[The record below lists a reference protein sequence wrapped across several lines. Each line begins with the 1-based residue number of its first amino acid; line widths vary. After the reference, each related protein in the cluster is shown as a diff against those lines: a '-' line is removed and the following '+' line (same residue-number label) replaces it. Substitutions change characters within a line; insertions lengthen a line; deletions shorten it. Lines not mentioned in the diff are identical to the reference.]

1 MDEHIFDKVQEVD
14 MQKTMKDYY
23 IDYAMSVIASRALP
37 DVRDGLK
44 PVQRRILYS
53 MVELNNGPDKPHR
66 KCARIV
72 GDTMGK
78 YHPHGDSSIYEAL
91 VKLAQDFN
99 TRYPLVDGHGNFGSV
114 DGDGAA
120 AMRYTEARLSKISM
134 EMTADLNKD
143 TVDFIPNF
151 DETEKEPTVLPS
163 RYPNL
168 LVNGTSGIA
177 VGMATN
183 IPPHNLREVIGAVV
197 KIIDNKINE
206 DRETTLE
213 EILEIVKGPD
223 FPTGGTII
231 GKTAIEEAYRTGRAK
246 IRVRAVTNIEPMSN
260 GKNRIVVTEL
270 PYMVNKARLIENIA
284 DLVRDK
290 RVEGITDLRDESDR
304 EGMRIAIELRRDVNP
319 NIILN
324 QLYKHTQLQDTFG
337 VIMLAL
343 VDNQPKVL
351 NLYEMLKYYL
361 MHQEDVVTRRTKY
374 DLNKAEERAH
384 ILEGLIIALD
394 NIDRVISI
402 IRGSSTVQAAK
413 ESLMK
418 EFNLTDAQSQ
428 AIVDMRLR
436 ALTGLERSKIEAELA
451 DLQKKI
457 EEYRAI
463 LADKNKLLT
472 VIKTEISLIADKYG
486 DERRTSIG
494 YDEYDLSMEDLIPDE
509 ACVIARTNMGYVKRM
524 TPDNFKSQHR
534 GGKGIKGMQ
543 TLEEDYIKDLF
554 MTTSHHVLTFFTNT
568 GRAYKLKA
576 YEIPEAGRTS
586 RGTAIINLLQ
596 LAPGETITA
605 VVPVKV
611 EDISDND
618 YLFMATKNG
627 IVKKTPC
634 REFAN
639 IRKNGIQAMTLRD
652 DDELIEVKLTDDTT
666 EVMMVTKL
674 GMCIRFKATDV
685 RPTGRSAMG
694 VIGMNLMDT
703 DEVVGVQL
711 NTQGDTMLI
720 VSENGMGKKTDISE
734 YAVQHR
740 GGKGVKCYKI
750 TEKTGNVIGAKAVDD
765 TREVMLITTEGIIIR
780 LACRDISTLGR
791 ITSGVKLINLDDNV
805 KVATVSKVRKSPS
818 GDDGNET
825 EEFDAESDS
834 ENIDGV
840 NKVNENTSDSNTSDV
855 ADDSIDRLLDA
866 ANKDNQED

>member
-1 MDEHIFDKVQEVD
+1 M
-14 MQKTMKDYY
+14 
-23 IDYAMSVIASRALP
+23 P
-37 DVRDGLK
+37 
-44 PVQRRILYS
+44 
-53 MVELNNGPDKPHR
+53 
-66 KCARIV
+66 
-72 GDTMGK
+72 
-78 YHPHGDSSIYEAL
+78 
-91 VKLAQDFN
+91 
-99 TRYPLVDGHGNFGSV
+99 
-114 DGDGAA
+114 
-120 AMRYTEARLSKISM
+120 
-134 EMTADLNKD
+134 
-143 TVDFIPNF
+143 
-151 DETEKEPTVLPS
+151 
-163 RYPNL
+163 
-168 LVNGTSGIA
+168 
-177 VGMATN
+177 
-183 IPPHNLREVIGAVV
+183 
-197 KIIDNKINE
+197 
-206 DRETTLE
+206 
-213 EILEIVKGPD
+213 
-223 FPTGGTII
+223 
-231 GKTAIEEAYRTGRAK
+231 
-246 IRVRAVTNIEPMSN
+246 N

-627 IVKKTPC
+627 IVKKTC
-634 REFAN
+634 LLYTSDA
-639 IRKNGIQAMTLRD
+639 A
-652 DDELIEVKLTDDTT
+652 DEL
-666 EVMMVTKL
+666 
-674 GMCIRFKATDV
+674 
-685 RPTGRSAMG
+685 
-694 VIGMNLMDT
+694 
-703 DEVVGVQL
+703 
-711 NTQGDTMLI
+711 
-720 VSENGMGKKTDISE
+720 
-734 YAVQHR
+734 
-740 GGKGVKCYKI
+740 
-750 TEKTGNVIGAKAVDD
+750 
-765 TREVMLITTEGIIIR
+765 
-780 LACRDISTLGR
+780 
-791 ITSGVKLINLDDNV
+791 
-805 KVATVSKVRKSPS
+805 
-818 GDDGNET
+818 
-825 EEFDAESDS
+825 
-834 ENIDGV
+834 
-840 NKVNENTSDSNTSDV
+840 
-855 ADDSIDRLLDA
+855 
-866 ANKDNQED
+866 